1 MRIESVSHRGE
12 VNGLADILRVS
23 TPVVEKNQP
32 VQPKP
37 GLQPTNEFNLQQP
50 NRVIQTHNQSE
61 LLGQNNAKLK
71 GNDTPSILLDMLK
84 DPDVT
89 VSFLKN
95 ISMLEEI
102 YTLLPA
108 NNNTVTPEIEQMFH
122 QLLIDPEELAQE
134 MQRQENSAT
143 LFKGPF
149 FDFLREISLSK
160 TSQGETQRAI
170 ANLMRSM
177 NNLLCHED
185 ILDAVANSLVYLE
198 KNLNSSKSLTGRIA
212 QLVSVYRQD
221 DSVPFDKLKGETLS
235 LLRDIEN
242 SILYSPKISK
252 TISITTYNLSR
263 YNESVTFFQE
273 AVVRLRQ
280 MLNGSSRQKLTKFAG
295 EFLTW
300 VRNGKPEDG
309 AEQAGVRLA
318 RNGWDTPQA
327 SQGSLQ
333 EMPQQSRAA
342 ETNAPVRNA
351 ADLPAESET
360 DEPLPPQEQSDL
372 PEEPTEVPRQ
382 KRAAENPEEQENPT
396 SPQTAGKEQEP
407 APKRQHA
414 AAMQGAA
421 WESAEKA
428 GGFENSA
435 EAMERLP
442 SKVMDAL
449 VGMIAK
455 EASKEELSSSEEKRL
470 DNILS
475 SLLSSPCNFTPLLH
489 FVVPA
494 YFEQI
499 RAFAEIWINPE
510 SDAKDMPPGVDHG
523 IHLLMVV
530 DAEAV
535 GRFEAE
541 VFAHD
546 KTIDIHL
553 YCPQEYEKQMKS
565 YLSDITNALKGYTY
579 RIGQVR
585 LAPLLKARSLMDVF
599 KSLPYKRVGVDVKI

>member
-1 MRIESVSHRGE
+1 MRIGSVRYRGE

-61 LLGQNNAKLK
+61 LLGQNNTKLK

-122 QLLIDPEELAQE
+122 QLLINPEELAQE

-185 ILDAVANSLVYLE
+185 ILDAVANSLTYLK
-198 KNLNSSKSLTGRIA
+198 KNLNSSKALTSRIA
-212 QLVSVYRQD
+212 QLVGIYRQD
-221 DSVPFDKLKGETLS
+221 ETMSFDKLKGETLS

-242 SILYSPKISK
+242 SILYSPKIAK

-263 YNESVTFFQE
+263 YNESMTFFQE

-309 AEQAGVRLA
+309 AEKAGVRLA
-318 RNGWDTPQA
+318 RNGWDAAQTPQEA
-327 SQGSLQ
+327 MRQSQSQGT
-333 EMPQQSRAA
+333 MPTEKAAANSAMPAQKDTEEQMTPAAQQ
-342 ETNAPVRNA
+342 
-351 ADLPAESET
+351 
-360 DEPLPPQEQSDL
+360 DL
-372 PEEPTEVPRQ
+372 PEEPAAPAAQ
-382 KRAAENPEEQENPT
+382 KRLPQEQEEQPAQQSALE
-396 SPQTAGKEQEP
+396 EQDGQP
-407 APKRQHA
+407 AQKRPNV
-414 AAMQGAA
+414 AAMTQ
-421 WESAEKA
+421 AEWTDA
-428 GGFENSA
+428 EQTGGFENSGKTL
-435 EAMERLP
+435 EQLP

-510 SDAKDMPPGVDHG
+510 SDAKDMPRGVDHG

-541 VFAHD
+541 VFAYD

-553 YCPQEYEKQMKS
+553 YCPPEYEKQMKS
-565 YLSDITNALKGYTY
+565 YLTDITNALKGYTY

-585 LAPLLKARSLMDVF
+585 LAPLVKARSLMDVF